1 MGLFSGKP
9 AAVALAQSRDKVLA
23 LVQDKID
30 SRTEATINKLT
41 ANSTASILAEIAAQP
56 ALTQEKIALCHIE
69 HATYRDKSWPVT
81 MFIFSFVTAITMHYV
96 CKFVY
101 GVWEMFGHPIIG
113 FAQFTDDTFF
123 WWLLASLPIGYVFHL
138 RCSGYAATAARNEL
152 IANAAADATSETAQQ
167 TKSVNSMGEYP
178 PATASDDTALHN
190 FSGLHLGISTA
201 FLAQR
206 LPDRQQMF
214 DQGANIEL
222 CPEDACKNLIGFG
235 GIGSGKTTR
244 YISPILAQLLQQ
256 DCSALVFDMKGDFR
270 RELDHI
276 AKMCGRSYKVVG
288 DGGMTLNL
296 FRGTTPEVAASYLKS
311 CFIMAGAMSG
321 NGAFFVDS
329 AVNYCRQLLTLLL
342 LTKGDYSIS
351 GLQRILASPKL
362 RDAAL
367 VKLGELEGA
376 GELSER
382 NLRLGVAC
390 AEYLENVVGGWD
402 DKLRG
407 DIISTCDQILNPFS
421 HPDLVDAFSVPTTEG
436 EADLTDLINKGDIFL
451 VNLPRS
457 KFGDQGA
464 RIAYMMIKLRFMSMM
479 STRRQNLEWNQSRYV
494 AFFCDE
500 YQIIVDSI
508 SDEFW
513 ATSRSSKT
521 IGIVSMQG
529 VSSLVKA
536 VGDAQTADSILQNF
550 RQRVIFRTEDQATI
564 EMAQKLLGSID
575 VIHRSVSDSVSE
587 SYSGESYN
595 SSNSSSTSDSLNRQ
609 QLFDASDFRALD
621 AQYALFIGNIGDKAV
636 DEVVQLDP
644 LYVP

>member
-1 MGLFSGKP
+1 
-9 AAVALAQSRDKVLA
+9 
-23 LVQDKID
+23 
-30 SRTEATINKLT
+30 
-41 ANSTASILAEIAAQP
+41 
-56 ALTQEKIALCHIE
+56 
-69 HATYRDKSWPVT
+69 
-81 MFIFSFVTAITMHYV
+81 
-96 CKFVY
+96 
-101 GVWEMFGHPIIG
+101 
-113 FAQFTDDTFF
+113 
-123 WWLLASLPIGYVFHL
+123 
-138 RCSGYAATAARNEL
+138 
-152 IANAAADATSETAQQ
+152 
-167 TKSVNSMGEYP
+167 MGEYP
-178 PATASDDTALHN
+178 PATASDDTALQN
-190 FSGLHLGISTA
+190 FAGLHLGVSTA

-206 LPDRQQMF
+206 LPDRQHMF
-214 DQGANIEL
+214 NQWDKIEL
-222 CPEDACKNLIGFG
+222 SPEDACKNLIGFG

-244 YISPILAQLLQQ
+244 YISPILAQLLRQ
-256 DCSALVFDMKGDFR
+256 DCSALVFDIKGDFR

-311 CFIMAGAMSG
+311 CFIMAGSMSG

-351 GLQRILASPKL
+351 GLQRILASQYL

-367 VKLGELEGA
+367 VKLGDMEDA
-376 GELSER
+376 GELSDR
-382 NLRLGVAC
+382 DSRLGVAC
-390 AEYLENVVGGWD
+390 TEYLQNVVAGWD
-402 DKLRG
+402 AKLRG
-407 DIISTCDQILNPFS
+407 DIVSTCDQILNPFS

-436 EADLTDLINKGDIFL
+436 EADLTDLINHGDIFL
-451 VNLPRS
+451 VNLPRA

-479 STRRQNLEWNQSRYV
+479 SARRQNQEWNQSRYV

-536 VGDAQTADSILQNF
+536 VGGDAQTADSILQNF

-575 VIHRSVSDSVSE
+575 VVHRSTSDSVSE
-587 SYSGESYN
+587 SYSGENYN
-595 SSNSSSTSDSLNRQ
+595 ASNSSSTSDSLNRQ

-636 DEVVQLDP
+636 DEVVELDP